1 MFQNIADMENA
12 RRKENG
18 ASSNLQYRLK
28 EIFKYQNVIIYILTL
43 LMSTLSIKGEIV
55 PFGLA
60 MVAACVG
67 ESVPLIMVFIMAIIG
82 TCIGSGT
89 TGVGNFI
96 VTSIVYFLLV
106 LLFRAKIAVED
117 RNEEVKTGGKLFA
130 ACLIVSIVKSFI
142 GIFLMYDVFMA
153 VISASIIYV
162 FYKIFVNGL
171 SFIKNLNV
179 KKAFTLE
186 ELIAGVLIISIA
198 STAFSN
204 LSILSLSITNIII
217 IFMIMVLGWKYGMVV
232 GAVSGIAIGLATSLV
247 DGTSFVQISM
257 FAISGI
263 LSGLLNKFGKLGVIV
278 GFILGNAI
286 LTYWVR
292 GASPIIINFR
302 EIFIASIGLLLVP
315 NRLKIEIEDLIGS
328 TKLLSNDGDRRLEES
343 KKVNEDVSQKLKTIS
358 DMFKEITTSSK
369 NDEEIYENFV
379 QDFLDNVEE
388 LQNNIFYD
396 LVLEQENGIA
406 EEICK
411 VLIQNDIILDKDVIE
426 IFKKHNN
433 YVVIQ
438 DESIRNDLQE
448 IVKIAN
454 RTLKIAQI
462 NKAKEEEK
470 RKNEEKLNDNI
481 KTVTKIIDNCVKEIS
496 ENKENIYYKKEQ
508 EIMLLLNSK
517 NVRVENCSMKKLNNE
532 KYIIELKLD
541 YDDLRIREKAIIT
554 NISEIISKSL
564 GTKITLQRERKDD
577 EKREYYQVYSSEDK
591 FVLQVGSARITKDGS
606 EVSGDCSLQIK
617 LADGKYLL
625 AISDGMGSGAKARE
639 LSKITL
645 RLIKQMLSAGF
656 DKEESVKMINARL
669 NISSFSDIYS
679 SLDMSILD
687 LYSGKLEILK
697 NGACSTYIK
706 NKKTIKK
713 IESKSLPVGIIENIE
728 LQLETIDIND
738 GDIVVMCSD
747 GVLDN
752 KSDSTKEWLEEFLK
766 NVSTNNVQKI
776 ADLILAEAIDNS
788 YGVAHDDMTVIV
800 SKIVK
805 RK

>member
-1 MFQNIADMENA
+1 MFQNIADMGDTE
-12 RRKENG
+12 RKEKE
-18 ASSNLQYRLK
+18 SSRELQYRFK
-28 EIFKYQNVIIYILTL
+28 EIFKYQNIIIYILTL

-67 ESVPLIMVFIMAIIG
+67 EAVPLVMVFAMAIIG
-82 TCIGSGT
+82 TCIGSGV

-96 VTSIVYFLLV
+96 VTSIVYFILV
-106 LLFRAKIAVED
+106 LLVRAKIAVED

-130 ACLIVSIVKSFI
+130 ACLIVPIVKSFFS
-142 GIFLMYDVFMA
+142 IFLMYDVFMA
-153 VISASIIYV
+153 IISASIIYV

-186 ELIAGVLIISIA
+186 ELIAGVLIIAIA
-198 STAFSN
+198 SISFSN
-204 LSILSLSITNIII
+204 LSLFSLSITNIII

-232 GAVSGIAIGLATSLV
+232 GAVSGIAIGLTTSLV

-315 NRLKIEIEDLIGS
+315 NKLKIEIEDLIGN
-328 TKLLSNDGDRRLEES
+328 TKLLANDGDRRLEES
-343 KKVNEDVSQKLKTIS
+343 KSVNEEVSEKLKTIS
-358 DMFKEITTSSK
+358 NMFKDLTTKAQNPS
-369 NDEEIYENFV
+369 EVYENFV
-379 QDFLDNVEE
+379 QDFLDNIDE
-388 LQNNIFYD
+388 LQSNIFYD
-396 LVLEQENGIA
+396 LVADEENGVA

-411 VLIQNDIILDKDVIE
+411 VLVQNDIILDKDVIE
-426 IFKKHNN
+426 IFKNHNN

-470 RKNEEKLNDNI
+470 RKSEEKLNDNM
-481 KTVTKIIDNCVKEIS
+481 KAVTKIIDNCVKEIS
-496 ENKENIYYKKEQ
+496 ENKEDIYYKKEQ
-508 EIMLLLNSK
+508 EISLLLNSK
-517 NVRVENCSMKKLNNE
+517 NVKVEKCKIKRLKNE

-541 YDDLRIREKAIIT
+541 YNNLRIREKEIIT
-554 NISEIISKSL
+554 NISETISKSI
-564 GTKITLQRERKDD
+564 GTKITLQRERKDE
-577 EKREYYQVYSSEDK
+577 EKQEYYQIYSSEDK

-606 EVSGDCSLQIK
+606 EISGDCSLQIK

-625 AISDGMGSGAKARE
+625 AISDGMGSGEKARD

-669 NISSFSDIYS
+669 NLSSFSDIYS
-679 SLDMSILD
+679 SLDISILD
-687 LYSGKLEILK
+687 LYTGKLEILK
-697 NGACSTYIK
+697 NGACNTYIK
-706 NKKTIKK
+706 NKKNIKK
-713 IESKSLPVGIIENIE
+713 IESRSLPVGIVENIE
-728 LQLETIDIND
+728 LQTETIDIDD

-747 GVLDN
+747 GVLED
-752 KSDSTKEWLEEFLK
+752 KSNSTKEWLEDFLK

-805 RK
+805 RR

>member
-1 MFQNIADMENA
+1 MFQNIADMGDTE
-12 RRKENG
+12 RKEKV
-18 ASSNLQYRLK
+18 ASRELQYRFK

-67 ESVPLIMVFIMAIIG
+67 EAVPLVMVFAMAIIG
-82 TCIGSGT
+82 TCIGSGV

-96 VTSIVYFLLV
+96 VTSIVYFILV
-106 LLFRAKIAVED
+106 LFVRAKIAVED

-130 ACLIVSIVKSFI
+130 ACLIVPIVKSFFS
-142 GIFLMYDVFMA
+142 IFLMYDVFMA
-153 VISASIIYV
+153 IISASIIYV

-186 ELIAGVLIISIA
+186 ELIAGVLIIAIA
-198 STAFSN
+198 SISFSN
-204 LSILSLSITNIII
+204 LSIFSLSITNIII

-232 GAVSGIAIGLATSLV
+232 GAVSGIAIGLTTSLV

-315 NRLKIEIEDLIGS
+315 NKLKIEIEDLIGN

-343 KKVNEDVSQKLKTIS
+343 KNVNEEVSEKLKTIS
-358 DMFKEITTSSK
+358 NMFKDLTTKAQNPS
-369 NDEEIYENFV
+369 EVYENFI
-379 QDFLDNVEE
+379 QDFLDNIDE
-388 LQNNIFYD
+388 LQSNIFYD
-396 LVLEQENGIA
+396 LVADEENGVA

-411 VLIQNDIILDKDVIE
+411 VLIKNDIILDKDVIE
-426 IFKKHNN
+426 IFKNHNN

-470 RKNEEKLNDNI
+470 RKSEEKLNDNM
-481 KTVTKIIDNCVKEIS
+481 KAVTKIIDNCVKEIS
-496 ENKENIYYKKEQ
+496 ENKEDIYYKKEQ
-508 EIMLLLNSK
+508 EISLLLNSK
-517 NVRVENCSMKKLNNE
+517 NVKVEKCKIKKLKNE

-541 YDDLRIREKAIIT
+541 YNNLRIREKEIIT
-554 NISEIISKSL
+554 NISETISKSM
-564 GTKITLQRERKDD
+564 GTKITLQRERKDE
-577 EKREYYQVYSSEDK
+577 EKQEYYQIYSSEDK

-606 EVSGDCSLQIK
+606 EISGDCSLQIK

-625 AISDGMGSGAKARE
+625 AISDGMGSGEKARD

-669 NISSFSDIYS
+669 NLSSFSDIYS
-679 SLDMSILD
+679 SLDISILD
-687 LYSGKLEILK
+687 LYTGKLEILK
-697 NGACSTYIK
+697 NGACNTYIK
-706 NKKTIKK
+706 NKRNIKK
-713 IESKSLPVGIIENIE
+713 IESRSLPVGIVENIE
-728 LQLETIDIND
+728 LQTETIDIDD

-747 GVLDN
+747 GVLED
-752 KSDSTKEWLEEFLK
+752 KSNSTKEWLEDFLK

>member
-12 RRKENG
+12 EKEEKVT
-18 ASSNLQYRLK
+18 SRELQYRLK
-28 EIFKYQNVIIYILTL
+28 EIFKYQNIIIYVLTL

-60 MVAACVG
+60 MLAACVG
-67 ESVPLIMVFIMAIIG
+67 EGVPLIMVFIMAIIG

-89 TGVGNFI
+89 VGVSNFI
-96 VTSIVYFLLV
+96 ATSIIYFLLV
-106 LLFRAKIAVED
+106 LLVRVKIAVDD

-130 ACLIVSIVKSFI
+130 ACLIVPIAKSFFD
-142 GIFLMYDVFMA
+142 IFLMYDVFMA
-153 VISASIIYV
+153 IISASIIYV

-171 SFIKNLNV
+171 SFIKNLNI

-186 ELIAGVLIISIA
+186 ELIAGVLILAIA
-198 STAFSN
+198 SISFSN
-204 LSILSLSITNIII
+204 LSIFSLNISNIII
-217 IFMIMVLGWKYGMVV
+217 IFMIMVLGWKHGMVV
-232 GAVSGIAIGLATSLV
+232 GAVSGIAIGLTTSLV
-247 DGTSFVQISM
+247 DGTSFIQISM

-315 NRLKIEIEDLIGS
+315 NKLKIEIEDLIGN
-328 TKLLSNDGDRRLEES
+328 TKLLSNDGDRRLGES
-343 KKVNEDVSQKLKTIS
+343 KASNEEVSQKLKTIS
-358 DMFKEITTSSK
+358 DMFKDLSSK
-369 NDEEIYENFV
+369 SSNPSEVYENFV

-396 LVLEQENGIA
+396 LISNEENGVA
-406 EEICK
+406 EEICR
-411 VLIQNDIILDKDVIE
+411 VLIQNDIILDKDVIK
-426 IFKKHNN
+426 IFKDHNN

-438 DESIRNDLQE
+438 DENIRNDLQE

-470 RKNEEKLNDNI
+470 RKSEEKLQDNM

-496 ENKENIYYKKEQ
+496 ENKQDIYYKKEQ
-508 EIMLLLNSK
+508 ELLFLLSSK
-517 NVRVENCSMKKLNNE
+517 NIKAEKCKIKKLKNE

-541 YDDLRIREKAIIT
+541 YNNFRIREKEVIT
-554 NISEIISKSL
+554 SISEIISKSI
-564 GTKITLQRERKDD
+564 GTKITLQRERKDE
-577 EKREYYQVYSSEDK
+577 EKQEYYQIYSSEDK
-591 FVLQVGSARITKDGS
+591 FVLQVGSARIAKDGS

-625 AISDGMGSGAKARE
+625 AISDGMGSGEKARD

-656 DKEESVKMINARL
+656 DKEESIKMINARL
-669 NISSFSDIYS
+669 NLSSVSEIYA
-679 SLDMSILD
+679 SLDISILD
-687 LYSGKLEILK
+687 LYTGKLEIIK
-697 NGACSTYIK
+697 NGACNTYIK
-706 NKKTIKK
+706 NKKNINK
-713 IESKSLPVGIIENIE
+713 IESKSLPVGIVENIE
-728 LQLETIDIND
+728 LQTETINVND

-747 GVLDN
+747 GVLED
-752 KSDSTKEWLEEFLK
+752 KSNSTKEWLEDLLK

-788 YGVAHDDMTVIV
+788 YGIAHDDMTVIV

>member
-1 MFQNIADMENA
+1 MFQNIADMNA
-12 RRKENG
+12 ARKEKT
-18 ASSNLQYRLK
+18 ATSNVQQRLK
-28 EIFKYQNVIIYILTL
+28 EIFRYQNIIIYILTL

-60 MVAACVG
+60 MLAACVG
-67 ESVPLIMVFIMAIIG
+67 EGVPLIMVFIMAIIG

-89 TGVGNFI
+89 AGVGNFL

-106 LLFRAKIAVED
+106 LLFRVKIAVDD
-117 RNEEVKTGGKLFA
+117 RNEEVKTGGKLFTS
-130 ACLIVSIVKSFI
+130 CLIVSIIKSFI
-142 GIFLMYDVFMA
+142 GIFLIYDVFMA
-153 VISASIIYV
+153 IISASIVYV

-171 SFIKNLNV
+171 SFIKNLNI
-179 KKAFTLE
+179 KKAFTIE
-186 ELIAGVLIISIA
+186 ELIAGVLIVSVASIA
-198 STAFSN
+198 FSK
-204 LSILSLSITNIII
+204 LSIFSLSITNIII

-232 GAVSGIAIGLATSLV
+232 GAVSGIAIGLTISLV

-302 EIFIASIGLLLVP
+302 EVFIASIGLLLVP
-315 NRLKIEIEDLIGS
+315 NKIKIEIEDLVGS
-328 TKLLSNDGDRRLEES
+328 TKLLQNDGDRRLEEP
-343 KKVNEDVSQKLKTIS
+343 KKVNEDVSQKLKIIS
-358 DMFKEITTSSK
+358 DIFKDLATTNKK
-369 NDEEIYENFV
+369 NPENYEDFI
-379 QDFLDNVEE
+379 QDFLDNIEE

-396 LVLEQENGIA
+396 LVVEQENGIA
-406 EEICK
+406 EDICR
-411 VLIQNDIILDKDVIE
+411 VLIKNDIILDKDVIE
-426 IFKKHNN
+426 IFKEHNN

-438 DESIRNDLQE
+438 DEAIRNDLQE

-454 RTLKIAQI
+454 RTLKITQI

-481 KTVTKIIDNCVKEIS
+481 KTVAKLIDNCVKEIA

-508 EIMLLLNSK
+508 EIMHLLNGK
-517 NVRVENCSMKKLNNE
+517 NVKIDACNMKKLNNE

-541 YDDLRIREKAIIT
+541 YNDLKLREKATIT
-554 NISEIISKSL
+554 NISDVISKSV
-564 GTKITLQRERKDD
+564 GAKVTLQRERKDE
-577 EKREYYQVYSSEDK
+577 EKGLYYQVYSSEDK
-591 FVLQVGSARITKDGS
+591 FVLQVGSARVTKDGS
-606 EVSGDCSLQIK
+606 DVSGDCSLQIK

-625 AISDGMGSGAKARE
+625 AISDGMGSGVKARE

-656 DKEESVKMINARL
+656 DKEESVNMINARL
-669 NISSFSDIYS
+669 NMSSVSEIYA
-679 SLDMSILD
+679 SLDVSILD
-687 LYSGKLEILK
+687 LYVGKLEILK
-697 NGACSTYIK
+697 NGACNTYIK
-706 NKKTIKK
+706 NKKTISK
-713 IESKSLPVGIIENIE
+713 IESRSLPVGIVENIE
-728 LQLETIDIND
+728 LQSETVDIND
-738 GDIVVMCSD
+738 GDILIMCSD
-747 GVLDN
+747 GVLDG
-752 KSDSTKEWLEEFLK
+752 KSETNNEWIEDFLK

>member
-1 MFQNIADMENA
+1 MFQNIADMENTQG
-12 RRKENG
+12 KEKIT
-18 ASSNLQYRLK
+18 SRELQYRFK
-28 EIFKYQNVIIYILTL
+28 EIFRYQNVIIYFLTL

-67 ESVPLIMVFIMAIIG
+67 ESVPLIMVFLMAITG
-82 TCIGSGT
+82 TCIGSGAA
-89 TGVGNFI
+89 GVGNFV
-96 VTSIVYFLLV
+96 VTSIIYFILV

-130 ACLIVSIVKSFI
+130 ACIIVPIVKCFF

-186 ELIAGVLIISIA
+186 ELIAGVLIIAIA
-198 STAFSN
+198 SIAFSN
-204 LSILSLSITNIII
+204 VNIFSLSITNIII

-263 LSGLLNKFGKLGVIV
+263 LSGLLNKFGKLGVII
-278 GFILGNAI
+278 GFVLGNAI

-302 EIFIASIGLLLVP
+302 EIVVASIGLLVVP
-315 NRLKIEIEDLIGS
+315 NKLKIELEDLIGN
-328 TKLLSNDGDRRLEES
+328 TKLLENYGDRRLGAS
-343 KKVNEDVSQKLKTIS
+343 KEVDEDVSQKLKTIS
-358 DMFKEITTSSK
+358 DMFKGLKVSSQK
-369 NDEEIYENFV
+369 DSEAYENFV
-379 QDFLDNVEE
+379 QDFLDNIDE

-396 LVLEQENGIA
+396 LVSEEENGVA
-406 EEICK
+406 EEICR

-438 DESIRNDLQE
+438 DENIRNDLQE

-454 RTLKIAQI
+454 RTLKMAQI
-462 NKAKEEEK
+462 NRAKEEEK
-470 RKNEEKLNDNI
+470 RKSEEKLNDNM
-481 KTVTKIIDNCVKEIS
+481 KTVTNIIDNCVKEMA
-496 ENKENIYYKKEQ
+496 EKKENIYSKKEQ
-508 EIMLLLNSK
+508 ELSLLLNSK
-517 NVRVENCSMKKLNNE
+517 NIKVENCKIKKLKNE
-532 KYIIELKLD
+532 KYLIELKLD
-541 YDDLRIREKAIIT
+541 YNNSRIREKEIIT
-554 NISEIISKSL
+554 NISDTISKSM
-564 GTKITLQRERKDD
+564 GTKITLQREKKDE
-577 EKREYYQVYSSEDK
+577 EKQEYYQIYSSEDK

-606 EVSGDCSLQIK
+606 DVSGDCSLQIK

-625 AISDGMGSGAKARE
+625 AISDGMGSGEKARE

-656 DKEESVKMINARL
+656 DKEESVKMINARINL
-669 NISSFSDIYS
+669 SSISEIYS
-679 SLDMSILD
+679 TLDVSILD
-687 LYSGKLEILK
+687 LYTGKLETIK
-697 NGACSTYIK
+697 NGACNTYIK
-706 NKKTIKK
+706 NKRNITK
-713 IESKSLPVGIIENIE
+713 IESRSLPVGIVENVE
-728 LQLETIDIND
+728 LQTKTLSIDD
-738 GDIVVMCSD
+738 GDIVIMCSD
-747 GVLDN
+747 GVLEN
-752 KSDSTKEWLEEFLK
+752 KSNSSEEWLENFLK

>member
-1 MFQNIADMENA
+1 MFQNIADMDGSRSE
-12 RRKENG
+12 RG

-28 EIFKYQNVIIYILTL
+28 EIFKYQNIIIYILTL
-43 LMSTLSIKGEIV
+43 LMSTLSIKNEIV

-67 ESVPLIMVFIMAIIG
+67 ESVPLIVVYIMAIIG
-82 TCIGSGT
+82 TCIGSGAA
-89 TGVGNFI
+89 GVGNFI
-96 VTSIVYFLLV
+96 VTSIVYFILV

-117 RNEEVKTGGKLFA
+117 RNEEVKTGGKLFF
-130 ACLIVSIVKSFI
+130 ACFVVSLIKSFI
-142 GIFLMYDVFMA
+142 GIFLVYDVFMST
-153 VISASIIYV
+153 ISASIVYV

-171 SFIKNLNV
+171 SFIKNLNI

-186 ELIAGVLIISIA
+186 ELIAGVLIIAIA

-204 LSILSLSITNIII
+204 LNVFSLSITNIII
-217 IFMIMVLGWKYGMVV
+217 IFMIMVLGWKYGMIV
-232 GAVSGIAIGLATSLV
+232 GAVSGIAIGLTTSLV

-263 LSGLLNKFGKLGVIV
+263 LSGILNKFGKFGVIV

-292 GASPIIINFR
+292 GASSIIINFR
-302 EIFIASIGLLLVP
+302 EIIIASIGLLLVP
-315 NRLKIEIEDLIGS
+315 NRLKIEIEDLVGT
-328 TKLLSNDGDRRLEES
+328 TKLLENDGDRRLEEPTT
-343 KKVNEDVSQKLKTIS
+343 KVNEEVSQKLKTIS
-358 DMFKEITTSSK
+358 DMFKDLTNKKPEDTQ
-369 NDEEIYENFV
+369 NYENFV

-388 LQNNIFYD
+388 LQKNIFYD
-396 LVLEQENGIA
+396 IVIEQENGIA
-406 EEICK
+406 DDICK
-411 VLIQNDIILDKDVIE
+411 VLVQNDIILDKDVVE

-438 DESIRNDLQE
+438 DENIRDDLQE

-462 NKAKEEEK
+462 NKVKEEEK
-470 RKNEEKLNDNI
+470 RKSEEKLNDNM
-481 KTVTKIIDNCVKEIS
+481 KTVTQIIDNCVKEMA
-496 ENKENIYYKKEQ
+496 ENKENIYAKKEQ
-508 EIMLLLNSK
+508 EIILLLESK
-517 NVRVENCSMKKLNNE
+517 NVKIESCNMKKLNNG

-541 YDDLRIREKAIIT
+541 YEDIRLREKAIIT
-554 NISEIISKSL
+554 SISEIISKNI
-564 GTKITLQRERKDD
+564 GTKFTLQRERKD
-577 EKREYYQVYSSEDK
+577 EERKEYYQVYSSEDK

-625 AISDGMGSGAKARE
+625 AISDGMGSGEKARE

-679 SLDMSILD
+679 SLDISILD
-687 LYSGKLEILK
+687 LYAGKLEILK
-697 NGACSTYIK
+697 SGACNTYIK
-706 NKKTIKK
+706 NKKSINK
-713 IESKSLPVGIIENIE
+713 IESRSLPVGIVENIE
-728 LQLETIDIND
+728 LQSETVELND

-752 KSDSTKEWLEEFLK
+752 KSDTTEEWIEDFLK
-766 NVSTNNVQKI
+766 KLSTNNVQKI
-776 ADLILAEAIDNS
+776 ADLILAEAVDNS